1 MKKLLEQLQSPNLIS
16 IKGMK
21 PELGWTTERK
31 RLKNLSPCEDWIRN
45 KPKHSIRLSFDNTD
59 EFFDFK

>member
-21 PELGWTTERK
+21 TELGWKTERK
-31 RLKNLSPCEDWIRN
+31 RLKNLSQCEDWIRN
-45 KPKHSIRLSFDNTD
+45 KPKNSIRLSFDNTD